1 MVSWQRY
8 RHVIDWVMRIR
19 ERYFLFTMIILYF
32 FVVVLFATINWIIF
46 FSNST
51 SFLISEQLNKSVK
64 RYDFL
69 TDSLDGEEYHSR
81 AKDKMP
87 ITISGF
93 SEIVNPKF
101 AKRDSIKTILLLKQD
116 TLSGYRHGLD
126 SLGVIATEVRTVTIE
141 HYKDSMMRNQQQR
154 LDSIN
159 EIIAAN
165 DSLQMI
171 RMGKYLERAHC
182 ELEYADKMQRV
193 CSYVLKNY
201 GKFLPDDLYN
211 QIGVQNA
218 EIIRLETEVTG
229 LEIEER
235 FLTRGIRDLINS
247 FHNNRIESVG
257 FREFLYYSICVSTTV
272 SFGDIAPNDGLT
284 RFLAVLE
291 ILLCVLLLGVFL
303 NKLTANL
310 NEEGK

>member
-1 MVSWQRY
+1 MIKCLAWWY
-8 RHVIDWVMRIR
+8 VIIVFSFAFVNRAL
-19 ERYFLFTMIILYF
+19 FLR
-32 FVVVLFATINWIIF
+32 
-46 FSNST
+46 NST

-69 TDSLDGEEYHSR
+69 IDSLDGEEYHSR
-81 AKDKMP
+81 ARDKMP
-87 ITISGF
+87 ITISEF

-101 AKRDSIKTILLLKQD
+101 AKRDSIKAILSLKQD
-116 TLSGYRHGLD
+116 TLSSYLHGLD
-126 SLGVIATEVRTVTIE
+126 SLNKISVEVRAAMIE
-141 HYKDSMMRNQQQR
+141 HYKDSMLREQKQR

-159 EIIAAN
+159 KIITAN

-171 RMGKYLERAHC
+171 RTGKYVERAYC
-182 ELEYADKMQRV
+182 ELDYANKMQKV
-193 CSYVLKNY
+193 CSDVLKNY
-201 GKFLPDDLYN
+201 GRFLPVDMYN
-211 QIGVQNA
+211 QIGDHNV
-218 EIIRLETEVTG
+218 EVIRLETEADA
-229 LEIEER
+229 LRIEER
-235 FLTRGIRDLINS
+235 FLTRGIRDLVKS
-247 FHNNRIESVG
+247 FHNNRMESVG
-257 FREFLYYSICVSTTV
+257 FWDFLYYSICVSTSV

>member
-1 MVSWQRY
+1 MIKRLAFWYIIIVVSFAF
-8 RHVIDWVMRIR
+8 VNRIC
-19 ERYFLFTMIILYF
+19 F
-32 FVVVLFATINWIIF
+32 FR
-46 FSNST
+46 NST

-69 TDSLDGEEYHSR
+69 IDSLDGEEYHSR
-81 AKDKMP
+81 ARDKMP
-87 ITISGF
+87 ITISEF

-101 AKRDSIKTILLLKQD
+101 AKRDSIKAILSLKQD
-116 TLSGYRHGLD
+116 TLSSYLHGLD
-126 SLGVIATEVRTVTIE
+126 SLNKISVEVRAVMIE
-141 HYKDSMMRNQQQR
+141 HYKDSMLREQKQR

-159 EIIAAN
+159 KIITAN

-171 RMGKYLERAHC
+171 RMGKYVERAYY
-182 ELEYADKMQRV
+182 EIEYASKMQMV
-193 CSYVLKNY
+193 CSNVLKNY
-201 GKFLPDDLYN
+201 GRFLPVDMHN
-211 QIGVQNA
+211 QIGYHNA
-218 EIIRLETEVTG
+218 EVIRLEAEVTG